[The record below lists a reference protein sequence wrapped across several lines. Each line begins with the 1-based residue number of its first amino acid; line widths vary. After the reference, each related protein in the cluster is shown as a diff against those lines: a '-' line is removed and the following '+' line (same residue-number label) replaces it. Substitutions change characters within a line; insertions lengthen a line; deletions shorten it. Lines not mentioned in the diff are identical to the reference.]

1 MKPYCTISS
10 GDGGFNV
17 NTDPVQLE
25 DREAVC
31 RVLNCI
37 LVLAKN
43 SVMLYDTTILYAYE
57 ASTQYQVSTINRG
70 NFPCK

>member
-1 MKPYCTISS
+1 MIVV

-17 NTDPVQLE
+17 DTEPVQLE

-31 RVLNCI
+31 RVRNCV

-43 SVMLYDTTILYAYE
+43 SVMLYDTSVLYAHE
-57 ASTQYQVSTINRG
+57 ASTPYQV
-70 NFPCK
+70 C